1 MFQAN
6 LLGRF
11 ELRVHNQPIELPSRP
26 AQALLAF
33 LLLHPGVAH
42 RRELLAG
49 LLWPDSSE
57 ANARRNLR
65 QALWQ
70 LRRSLGPDV
79 TLLHS
84 DDLVVTLQL
93 HEQDQL
99 DVALLQ
105 QPLQASTT
113 NAELIN
119 RVEYYVGE
127 LLPGFYDDWI
137 VRERERLQAQ
147 YEATLHTLIDRLLED
162 AEWRAVLKWAEH
174 WIATSSTPEPAYRA
188 LMRAHAALGDMA
200 NVAEVYR
207 RCVETLAHEL
217 EVEPSAQ
224 TRHLYEQLRQGTRPL
239 VATLRPLVEAS
250 TSPAQHSLPVHL
262 TSFIGRV
269 DQLAAM
275 QRLLSEE
282 RLVTLTGSGGT
293 GKTRLAIEF
302 AHQASKSTTPP
313 HFCDGIWLV
322 ELALVAEP
330 GRILQA
336 LASTLNLREESG
348 SPLLQSILGFLR
360 DKTALLIFDN
370 CEHLVDA
377 CARLV
382 DQLLRVCSGI
392 KVLVTS
398 REMLGVIGES
408 VLRVPSL
415 TMPTELRS
423 LAPQTL
429 LRYEA
434 VRLFVERAA
443 AVRPEF
449 QLNEE
454 NAKAIVQ
461 ICRQLDGV
469 PLAIELAAARVRSL
483 TPTQISARLDDRFRL
498 LTGGSRTA
506 LPRQQTLRAMID
518 WSWDLLSEA
527 ECMLLRR
534 LTVFRGG
541 WTLEAAESICVDGQ
555 AMREQRGSSLTIDDG
570 DVLDL
575 LTHLVDKSLVIMDEQ
590 ADGARYHLLETIRQ
604 YALEKLLTAGETES
618 VRSQHLAYYLA
629 LAETAAPQLRTGDQ
643 LRWLAQLDIE
653 HDNLRAA
660 LQWAAGSAWPEVGLR
675 LTGALAL
682 FWYLRGYWT
691 EGRAWLQLMVEQPV
705 DTDQAAKSLL
715 RARSGALAG
724 AGWLADEDG
733 SEIPYYTE
741 SLALSRQIGDRW
753 GEAFALRG
761 LATVTANWAN
771 LEQAEPPLRQSL
783 ALFTELA
790 DDWGIALA
798 RFNLGWLTLDRD
810 GNREAETHWQI
821 GLKHFQRCGD
831 RWGIAVTMGALGYV
845 ARLRGHYDRASELMG
860 AGLQQFLELG
870 DKTGVALLLLRL
882 GNLAFRRS
890 DYREA
895 IALLNEAMLLARGHQ
910 EQRNLIAI
918 LQVQGMVACYQ
929 GEYEQAE
936 TLLNESLVLAQN
948 RNIEVEITDGL
959 SYLAFVMYQADRLPQ
974 AADLFQRTLSQEQD
988 REGLAFAEY
997 GMGLVAIQQGAFE
1010 QASQWLQN
1018 SSVRYQ
1024 ALGDRRAYAAV
1035 LDAQGRVAL
1044 ALADLSGAQSCF
1056 RESLLLRRSM
1066 GDKQGIA
1073 ESLERIASSTSEPQ
1087 LQTQLLSVA
1096 TKLRQSIGAPWPPV
1110 EQPALQ
1116 QILSKARQ
1124 ALGEQHYQERWQASQ
1139 NWSYEQAINT
1149 ALIAAGEEVPSPDAE
1164 HLEGE

>member
-1 MFQAN
+1 MFQAH
-6 LLGRF
+6 LLGQF
-11 ELRVHNQPIELPSRP
+11 ELRSNDKPLELQSRP
-26 AQALLAF
+26 AQTLLAF

-70 LRRSLGPDV
+70 LRRGLGAAAE
-79 TLLHS
+79 LLRS
-84 DDLVVTLQL
+84 DDLGVALQL
-93 HEQDQL
+93 REQDEL

-105 QPLQASTT
+105 HPLHASTPT
-113 NAELIN
+113 TELIE
-119 RVEYYVGE
+119 RVTLYTGE

-137 VRERERLQAQ
+137 VRERERLQAL
-147 YEATLHTLIDRLLED
+147 YETTLHTLVDRLVEE
-162 AEWRAVLKWAEH
+162 AAWRDVLKWAEH
-174 WIATSSTPEPAYRA
+174 WIATSSSPEPAYRA

-207 RCVETLAHEL
+207 RCVEALANDL
-217 EVEPSAQ
+217 EVEPSDQ
-224 TRHLYEQLRQGTRPL
+224 TRLLYEQLRQRQGARP
-239 VATLRPLVEAS
+239 VAATLRPFVEVAP
-250 TSPAQHSLPVHL
+250 SPVQNSLPVHL

-269 DQLAAM
+269 DQLGAI
-275 QRLLSEE
+275 QRLLAEE

-302 AHQASKSTTPP
+302 AHQASKSPES
-313 HFCDGIWLV
+313 HFRDGIWLV

-330 GRILQA
+330 ERILQA
-336 LASTLNLREESG
+336 LASTLNIREESG
-348 SPLLQSILGFLR
+348 LPLLQSIIEFLR
-360 DKTALLIFDN
+360 SKTALLIFDN

-382 DQLLRVCSGI
+382 DQLLRVCPNI
-392 KVLVTS
+392 KILLTS

-415 TMPTELRS
+415 TMPSEVRS
-423 LAPQTL
+423 LSPQTL
-429 LRYEA
+429 MRYEA

-461 ICRQLDGV
+461 ICHQLDGL

-527 ECMLLRR
+527 ERVLLRR

-541 WTLEAAESICVDGQ
+541 WTLEAAESICADGQ
-555 AMREQRGSSLTIDDG
+555 LMREQHNASLAIEDG

-575 LTHLVDKSLVIMDEQ
+575 LTHLVDKSLVVMDEQ

-604 YALEKLLTAGETES
+604 YAMEKLLTAGETEQ
-618 VRSQHLAYYLA
+618 VRSQHLTYYLG
-629 LAETAAPQLRTGDQ
+629 LAEMAAPKLRTGEQ
-643 LRWLAQLDIE
+643 LRWLALLDIE

-660 LQWAAGSAWPEVGLR
+660 LQWAAGSALLEAGLR
-675 LTGALAL
+675 LSGALTR

-691 EGRAWLQLMVEQPV
+691 EGRAWLQLMLEQPF
-705 DTDQAAKSLL
+705 DANQAPKSLL
-715 RARSGALAG
+715 RARSCALAG

-741 SLALSRQIGDRW
+741 SLALSRRIGDRW

-771 LEQAEPPLRQSL
+771 LEKAEPPLRQSL
-783 ALFTELA
+783 ALFTELG

-798 RFNLGWLTLDRD
+798 CFNLGWLTLDRD
-810 GNREAETHWQI
+810 GNREADTHWQK
-821 GLKHFQRCGD
+821 GLIHFQRCGD

-845 ARLRGHYDRASELMG
+845 ARLRGHYDQASELMG

-882 GNLAFRRS
+882 GHLAFRRG

-895 IALLNEAMLLARGHQ
+895 LALLQEALLLARNHQ

-918 LQVQGMVACYQ
+918 LHAQGMVACYQ
-929 GEYEQAE
+929 GDYAQAE
-936 TLLNESLVLAQN
+936 SVLNESLVLAQN
-948 RNIEVEITDGL
+948 RNIDVEITDSL
-959 SYLAFVMYQADRLPQ
+959 SYLAFVKYHANEL
-974 AADLFQRTLSQEQD
+974 AAAAELFQRALSMEQD

-997 GMGLVAIQQGAFE
+997 GIGLVAFQQGELE
-1010 QASQWLQN
+1010 QASKWLQN

-1024 ALGDRRAYAAV
+1024 ALGDRRAYAGV
-1035 LDAQGRVAL
+1035 LDGQGRIAL
-1044 ALADLSGAQSCF
+1044 AKADLARARSCF

-1066 GDKQGIA
+1066 GDKQGVA
-1073 ESLERIASSTSEPQ
+1073 ESLERIASSTDEHHFQ
-1087 LQTQLLSVA
+1087 VQLLAVA

-1110 EQPALQ
+1110 DQAALQ
-1116 QILSKARQ
+1116 KILNNARQ
-1124 ALGEQHYQERWQASQ
+1124 TLGEHAYQELWQASQ
-1139 NWSYEQAINT
+1139 NWSYEQTINT
-1149 ALIAAGEEVPSPDAE
+1149 ALMVAGEAE
-1164 HLEGE
+1164 QAQP